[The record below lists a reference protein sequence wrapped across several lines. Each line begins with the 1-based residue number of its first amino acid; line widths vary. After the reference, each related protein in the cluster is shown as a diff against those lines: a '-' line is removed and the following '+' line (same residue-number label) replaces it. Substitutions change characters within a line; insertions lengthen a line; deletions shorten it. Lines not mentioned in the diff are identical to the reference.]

1 MALKLE
7 NYQKIGRGMHMAL
20 TPQEIHSKDFTSRG
34 RGFDKVE
41 VNDFLDQ
48 IVIDFENLIN
58 ENQTLKT
65 KVADAEANA
74 QQVEEM
80 KQSVNSSILIAQE
93 AAERL
98 KKQTESEVEATR
110 NQAEEQ
116 AQKIVLD
123 ATTKANGVLTDAN
136 QKAAQTK
143 QESDQEIQKLT
154 AEKEALTQEMAAFKE
169 HLVGVLQN
177 QIDLVNGNPDW
188 QKIGRSEMPASNA
201 TAETELAD
209 NGEPASMAASE
220 ANTVNDSESE
230 KDDAFDFEAAVQA
243 KLAEFSNKD
252 TSADNNKDVDTVVV
266 LPEDESNRDQILN
279 KE

>member
-1 MALKLE
+1 
-7 NYQKIGRGMHMAL
+7 MAL

-110 NQAEEQ
+110 SQAESQ
-116 AQKIVLD
+116 AQKTVLD
-123 ATTKANGVLTDAN
+123 ATSKSNEIITKANGDADKIKN
-136 QKAAQTK
+136 DSQV
-143 QESDQEIQKLT
+143 EIDRLK
-154 AEKEALTQEMAAFKE
+154 AEKDALTQEMLSFKSK
-169 HLVGVLQN
+169 LTGILKN
-177 QIDLVNGNPDW
+177 QIDLVNN
-188 QKIGRSEMPASNA
+188 
-201 TAETELAD
+201 D
-209 NGEPASMAASE
+209 NGWSEIEGLTVGSAANEKLVAASS
-220 ANTVNDSESE
+220 AATMPTSSAAVNPMSSAATMPISSTADL
-230 KDDAFDFEAAVQA
+230 DFESAVQA
-243 KLAEFSNKD
+243 KLAEFSDEAKA
-252 TSADNNKDVDTVVV
+252 TSKSDDVDTVVV
-266 LPEDESNRDQILN
+266 LPEKDQNRDQFLN
-279 KE
+279 KD

>member
-1 MALKLE
+1 
-7 NYQKIGRGMHMAL
+7 MAL

-123 ATTKANGVLTDAN
+123 ATTKANSVLTDAN

-154 AEKEALTQEMAAFKE
+154 AEKDALTQEMAAFKE

-188 QKIGRSEMPASNA
+188 QKIGRSEMPASNT
-201 TAETELAD
+201 TAESELAD

-220 ANTVNDSESE
+220 ASTVNDSEAEVKSE

-252 TSADNNKDVDTVVV
+252 TSADNSKDVDTVVV

>member
-1 MALKLE
+1 
-7 NYQKIGRGMHMAL
+7 MAL

-110 NQAEEQ
+110 SQAESQ
-116 AQKIVLD
+116 AQKTVLD
-123 ATTKANGVLTDAN
+123 ATSKANEIITKANGDADKIKN
-136 QKAAQTK
+136 DSQV
-143 QESDQEIQKLT
+143 EIDRLK
-154 AEKEALTQEMAAFKE
+154 AEKDALTQEMLAFKSK
-169 HLVGVLQN
+169 LTGILKN
-177 QIDLVNGNPDW
+177 QIDLVNN
-188 QKIGRSEMPASNA
+188 
-201 TAETELAD
+201 D
-209 NGEPASMAASE
+209 NGWTEIEGLTVSSAATEKFVAASS
-220 ANTVNDSESE
+220 ASTMPTSSAAVNPMSSFDGMPTSSAA
-230 KDDAFDFEAAVQA
+230 DLDFESAVQA
-243 KLAEFSNKD
+243 KLAEFSDEAKA
-252 TSADNNKDVDTVVV
+252 TPKADDVDTVVV
-266 LPEDESNRDQILN
+266 LPEKDQNRDQFLN
-279 KE
+279 KD

>member
-1 MALKLE
+1 
-7 NYQKIGRGMHMAL
+7 MAL

-48 IVIDFENLIN
+48 VVIDFENLIN

-110 NQAEEQ
+110 SQAESQ
-116 AQKIVLD
+116 AQKTVLD
-123 ATTKANGVLTDAN
+123 ATSKANGIITKANNDADQIKNDSQAEIDRLKAEKDALN
-136 QKAAQTK
+136 QEMTAFK
-143 QESDQEIQKLT
+143 SKLT
-154 AEKEALTQEMAAFKE
+154 GILK
-169 HLVGVLQN
+169 N
-177 QIDLVNGNPDW
+177 QIDLVNNDADW
-188 QKIGRSEMPASNA
+188 ADISNSTVSSSASDEMVSSEAATSVAVASSSA
-201 TAETELAD
+201 APKAS
-209 NGEPASMAASE
+209 SMASSSA
-220 ANTVNDSESE
+220 DL
-230 KDDAFDFEAAVQA
+230 DFEAAVQA
-243 KLAEFSNKD
+243 KLAEFSGDNKKNAAKTD
-252 TSADNNKDVDTVVV
+252 EVDTVVV
-266 LPEDESNRDQILN
+266 LPEKDENKGQFLN
-279 KE
+279 KD

>member
-1 MALKLE
+1 
-7 NYQKIGRGMHMAL
+7 MAL

-48 IVIDFENLIN
+48 VVIDFENLIN

-110 NQAEEQ
+110 SQAESQ
-116 AQKIVLD
+116 AQKTVLD
-123 ATTKANGVLTDAN
+123 ATSKANGIIIKANNDA
-136 QKAAQTK
+136 
-143 QESDQEIQKLT
+143 DQIKNDSQAEIDRLK
-154 AEKEALTQEMAAFKE
+154 AEKDALTQEMTAFKSK
-169 HLVGVLQN
+169 LTGILKN
-177 QIDLVNGNPDW
+177 QIDLVNNDSDW
-188 QKIGRSEMPASNA
+188 ADVSNSTVSSSASDEMVSSEAAKSVAVAASSA
-201 TAETELAD
+201 AA
-209 NGEPASMAASE
+209 PKASSMASSSA
-220 ANTVNDSESE
+220 DL
-230 KDDAFDFEAAVQA
+230 DFEAAVQA
-243 KLAEFSNKD
+243 KLAEFSGDNKKIAAKTD
-252 TSADNNKDVDTVVV
+252 DVDTVVV
-266 LPEDESNRDQILN
+266 LPEKDESQGQFLN
-279 KE
+279 KD

>member
-1 MALKLE
+1 
-7 NYQKIGRGMHMAL
+7 MAL

-110 NQAEEQ
+110 TQAEEQ

-123 ATTKANGVLTDAN
+123 ATTKANSVLTDAN
-136 QKAAQTK
+136 QDAARVK

-177 QIDLVNGNPDW
+177 QIDLVNGDPDW
-188 QKIGRSEMPASNA
+188 QKIGQGEIPTSNTTVEAESEMANDVQPS
-201 TAETELAD
+201 
-209 NGEPASMAASE
+209 SMVASE
-220 ANTVNDSESE
+220 ASTVDDSEAEVGSE
-230 KDDAFDFEAAVQA
+230 ENDAFDFEAAVQA
-243 KLAEFSNKD
+243 KLAEFSNQE
-252 TSADNNKDVDTVVV
+252 TPADNGKDVDTVVV

>member
-1 MALKLE
+1 
-7 NYQKIGRGMHMAL
+7 MAL

-110 NQAEEQ
+110 SQAESQ
-116 AQKIVLD
+116 AQKTVLD
-123 ATTKANGVLTDAN
+123 ATSKANSIITKANGEA
-136 QKAAQTK
+136 
-143 QESDQEIQKLT
+143 DQIKNDSQVEINRLK
-154 AEKEALTQEMAAFKE
+154 AEKDALTQEMKAFKGK
-169 HLVGVLQN
+169 LTGILKN
-177 QIDLVNGNPDW
+177 QIDLVNNDTDW
-188 QKIGRSEMPASNA
+188 SAIENSTISSATNEKLVTSPAAAMPTSSAA
-201 TAETELAD
+201 TPMSSSDVMPTSSAAD
-209 NGEPASMAASE
+209 L
-220 ANTVNDSESE
+220 
-230 KDDAFDFEAAVQA
+230 DFESAVQA
-243 KLAEFSNKD
+243 KLAEFSGDHQGTPKSD
-252 TSADNNKDVDTVVV
+252 DVDTVVV
-266 LPEDESNRDQILN
+266 LPEKDKNRDQFLN
-279 KE
+279 KD